1 MIINIPVSFGEL
13 IDKITIL
20 QLKLKMI
27 DDNNKLSYIRL
38 ERDKLLF
45 IYEKKKNFLDEET
58 IRVLYTLENTL
69 YEINKKLWYIEDD
82 IRVKEKNKRFDES
95 FVELARSVYKTNDKR
110 MEIKN
115 KINQLMN
122 SDIKEQKSYKPY

>member
-27 DDNNKLSYIRL
+27 DDKNKLSYIRL
-38 ERDKLLF
+38 ERDKLLL
-45 IYEKKKNFLDEET
+45 IYEKNKNFLDDET

-95 FVELARSVYKTNDKR
+95 FVELARSVYKTNDNR

-115 KINQLMN
+115 KINKLMD

>member
-1 MIINIPVSFGEL
+1 MLINIPISFGEL

-27 DDNNKLSYIRL
+27 DDKNKLSYIRL
-38 ERDKLLF
+38 ERDKLLL
-45 IYEKKKNFLDEET
+45 IYEKNKNFLDDET

-95 FVELARSVYKTNDKR
+95 FVELARSVYKTNDNR

-115 KINQLMN
+115 KINKLMD